1 MAKRKN
7 KKRKIMIIGAGGIGS
22 FLIPLL
28 DKTGLYNITVYDP
41 DVVEIK
47 NITYQNFDEEDVEK
61 FKVKVMDDRYST
73 VTGEPYKVLTMKQ
86 VKGFDLVVCC
96 ADNLAVRRTLYAS
109 HNINWLDLRAQG
121 RNAALI
127 SSLERAELY
136 SSFTAGPDGS
146 FSCQGDSWEG
156 DSSGVHFMQVVAAG
170 YGAQWV
176 QRWFN
181 GEDVKKHATY
191 NG

>member
-1 MAKRKN
+1 MK
-7 KKRKIMIIGAGGIGS
+7 KIMVIGAGGIGS

-28 DKTGLYNITVYDP
+28 SKVGTGRYGITVYDP
-41 DVVEIK
+41 DTVEEK
-47 NITYQNFDEEDVEK
+47 NLTYQNFRKTEIGENKALCMEKRYTVE
-61 FKVKVMDDRYST
+61 
-73 VTGEPYKVLTMKQ
+73 GLPYKVLSGQ
-86 VKGFDLVVCC
+86 QLEGYDLVVCC
-96 ADNLAVRRTLYAS
+96 ADNLDVRRTMYNS
-109 HNINWLDLRAQG
+109 EVDWLDLRAQG

-127 SSLERAELY
+127 SSLERPELY

-170 YGAQWV
+170 YGAQWI

-181 GEDVKKHATY
+181 DEDVKKHATY